1 MGKNESGTSQSE
13 RRTMSKQKTTKDM
26 KAYAVSS
33 GNIFRAVMAKSHI
46 GAAKKA
52 VKAHYHD
59 PAEDTIEP
67 GKIFCVHREGDSG
80 DLETYFE
87 TDRVMSAAGF
97 KITENN
103 EA

>member
-1 MGKNESGTSQSE
+1 
-13 RRTMSKQKTTKDM
+13 MSKQKTTEDM
-26 KAYAVSS
+26 EAYAVSS

-46 GAAKKA
+46 DAAKKA
-52 VKAHYHD
+52 VKAHID
-59 PAEDTIEP
+59 DSTEDTIEP

-97 KITENN
+97 KITKNN
-103 EA
+103 QA

>member
-1 MGKNESGTSQSE
+1 
-13 RRTMSKQKTTKDM
+13 MSKQKTTKGMD
-26 KAYAVSS
+26 AYAVSS
-33 GNIFRAVMAKSHI
+33 GNIFRAVMATSHI
-46 GAAKKA
+46 DAANKA

-97 KITENN
+97 QITENN
-103 EA
+103 KA

>member
-1 MGKNESGTSQSE
+1 
-13 RRTMSKQKTTKDM
+13 MSKQKTTKDM
-26 KAYAVSS
+26 EAYAVSS

-59 PAEDTIEP
+59 STEDTIEP

-80 DLETYFE
+80 DLETYFA
-87 TDRVMSAAGF
+87 TDLVMSAAGF

-103 EA
+103 QA

>member
-1 MGKNESGTSQSE
+1 
-13 RRTMSKQKTTKDM
+13 MSKQKTRKDM
-26 KAYAVSS
+26 EAYAVSS

-52 VKAHYHD
+52 VKAHYD
-59 PAEDTIEP
+59 DWTVDTIEP

-80 DLETYFE
+80 DLDTYFE
-87 TDRVMSAAGF
+87 TDRVMSAARF

-103 EA
+103 QA

>member
-1 MGKNESGTSQSE
+1 
-13 RRTMSKQKTTKDM
+13 MSNQKTTKDM
-26 KAYAVSS
+26 EAYAVLS

-46 GAAKKA
+46 DAANKA
-52 VKAHYHD
+52 VEAHYYD

-80 DLETYFE
+80 DLETYFD
-87 TDRVMSAAGF
+87 TDRVMSESGF

-103 EA
+103 KA

>member
-1 MGKNESGTSQSE
+1 MNE
-13 RRTMSKQKTTKDM
+13 QKKTEDM
-26 KAYAVSS
+26 DAYAVSS

-46 GAAKKA
+46 DAAKKA

-103 EA
+103 QA

>member
-1 MGKNESGTSQSE
+1 MNE
-13 RRTMSKQKTTKDM
+13 QKKTEDM
-26 KAYAVSS
+26 DAYAVSS

-46 GAAKKA
+46 DAANKA
-52 VKAHYHD
+52 VEAHYYD

-80 DLETYFE
+80 DLETYFA
-87 TDRVMSAAGF
+87 TDLVMSAAGF

-103 EA
+103 KA

>member
-1 MGKNESGTSQSE
+1 MNE
-13 RRTMSKQKTTKDM
+13 QKTTNDM
-26 KAYAVSS
+26 EAYAVSS

-46 GAAKKA
+46 DAANKA

-59 PAEDTIEP
+59 STEDTIEP
-67 GKIFCVHREGDSG
+67 GRIFRIHREGDSG

-97 KITENN
+97 KITKNN
-103 EA
+103 KA